1 MDVLKYD
8 NLIEIVKS
16 LSTEEKEELKFFI
29 EKYLIEERRE
39 EIYRN
44 YQNSLKEA
52 EERKLE
58 FSSKVN
64 KLRKMIEE

>member
-1 MDVLKYD
+1 MDVLRYD
-8 NLIEIVKS
+8 NLIEAVKS
-16 LSTEEKEELKFFI
+16 LSTEEKEELKFLI

-52 EERKLE
+52 EEGKLE
-58 FSSKVN
+58 FSSDVS
-64 KLRKMIEE
+64 KLSRMIEE